1 MKPPVQRFRNK
12 TCLIKRLCQ
21 VLGALLMCNIPIGR
35 MADEEFLL
43 AFQRGGHR
51 FLRIDILLT
60 PIHDAGEPKFEGV
73 CPSGQDIVSI
83 CPRVHEVKLGKDSDG
98 PTTLWVDGSSKFQR
112 LRVGKVDICGGN

>member
-1 MKPPVQRFRNK
+1 
-12 TCLIKRLCQ
+12 
-21 VLGALLMCNIPIGR
+21 MCSIPIGR

-43 AFQRGGHR
+43 AVQGCGHR

-60 PIHDAGEPKFEGV
+60 PIHDADEPEFERI

-98 PTTLWVDGSSKFQR
+98 SATLGVDRPSKLQR
-112 LRVGKVDICGGN
+112 L